1 MKNLLAIAVIIA
13 LTSCATIVSDSD
25 YSVNIQSTP
34 DSAEFEIFNSDG
46 LKVSS
51 GTTPNTVL
59 LDASAGYFQ
68 KETYTVRLTKTGYK
82 TQEFIMKSGFDGW
95 YVGNVLL
102 GGLLGMLI
110 VDPVTGAMWTLPKQV
125 SYSMNKEESK
135 VDQVSII
142 DVNTL
147 TEEQKSEL
155 IKL

>member
-59 LDASAGYFQ
+59 LDASADVHYPKIDMRPEEALYNALINNDVSMILFLLDRGQPTPTSATRFCMRSS
-68 KETYTVRLTKTGYK
+68 RL
-82 TQEFIMKSGFDGW
+82 
-95 YVGNVLL
+95 
-102 GGLLGMLI
+102 
-110 VDPVTGAMWTLPKQV
+110 PVKRW
-125 SYSMNKEESK
+125 
-135 VDQVSII
+135 SI
-142 DVNTL
+142 
-147 TEEQKSEL
+147 S
-155 IKL
+155 